1 MPSTTNPVEERVEN
15 NQIEPSKTLTSSSM
29 PEKKRAERLGW
40 IIDQLAMA
48 AIAKG
53 QTHTAER
60 LRINAEDLVDIPQ
73 EALAAAFA
81 KARRE
86 LDYVP
91 QVSELR
97 RLALADEPGKLDAE
111 MRAAWDVL
119 IKFVNKWCRWN
130 DGYWDGEA
138 SHVVSARVEEG
149 APQLPQRIVDTVR
162 RTGDWAVYLR
172 MELRDFPFQQKRFFE
187 EYQAWVAV
195 ERVLPDLAKMLQL
208 PEARV
213 KQLTGS
219 KTMDN
224 TAQES
229 TPPSRID
236 EPVKIQTPKSV
247 PEPLTEFQWAE
258 RKRHAQQFARAS
270 VEKQI
275 GHALTDEE
283 YEKLKNEAA
292 QRVLRTAQT
301 GRVADSDKE
310 ARRQRTKQ
318 DEAIRDIVPSL
329 QTETSEAAEYETLQ

>member
-1 MPSTTNPVEERVEN
+1 
-15 NQIEPSKTLTSSSM
+15 
-29 PEKKRAERLGW
+29 LGW

-48 AIAKG
+48 TIAKG
-53 QTHTAER
+53 QPTNPER
-60 LRINAEDLVDIPQ
+60 LRINAEDLIDIPQ
-73 EALAAAFA
+73 DDLALAFA
-81 KARRE
+81 KARRD

-111 MRAAWDVL
+111 TRAAWDVV

-172 MELRDFPFQQKRFFE
+172 MEPRDFPFKQKRFFE

-195 ERVLPDLAKMLQL
+195 ERVLPDLAKVLQL
-208 PEARV
+208 PKAKV

-224 TAQES
+224 AAQQL

-258 RKRHAQQFARAS
+258 RKRHAQQLARAS

-275 GHALTDEE
+275 GHPLTDEE
-283 YEKLKNEAA
+283 YEEVKKKAA

-301 GRVADSDKE
+301 GRLADSDKE
-310 ARRQRTKQ
+310 AIRQGIKPDAT
-318 DEAIRDIVPSL
+318 IRDIVPTVPS
-329 QTETSEAAEYETLQ
+329 ETAEGKERETVQ